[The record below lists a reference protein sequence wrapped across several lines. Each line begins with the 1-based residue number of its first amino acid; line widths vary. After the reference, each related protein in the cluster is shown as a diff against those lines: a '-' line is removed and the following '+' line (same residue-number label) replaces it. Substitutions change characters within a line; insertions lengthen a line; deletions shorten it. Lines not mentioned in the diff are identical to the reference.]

1 MTNLETRWLT
11 MPAHP
16 EGAAFQ
22 RIDDSHPLDF
32 YLGKDAS
39 GEWLFLLITEEKTNY
54 SRKSRAINVFCRQ
67 RHDGKWALMFKLMKP
82 ELGKLF
88 SLVCDDIVESS
99 RSNPDPLHPA
109 SFVLSRFTRWQRL
122 LEKGDSGLLDD
133 AALRGLVG
141 ELLFLEKIALKERG
155 SRQSISGWT
164 GPAGADRDFCF
175 PDHEFE
181 IKTIHDGADHIVI
194 SSAEQLDLT
203 IKPLNLVVIVMDDA
217 IPGSLP
223 EAFTV
228 IDLVSNL
235 REALATDQMS
245 LEIFESKLIDAG
257 LVMRE
262 EYSERAFVLHRIRFF
277 KITDVFPSIRRS
289 KLPLGIG
296 KVSWELMVQSIL
308 PFEIVTTI
316 TN

>member
-1 MTNLETRWLT
+1 MNLENRWLN

-16 EGAAFQ
+16 EAAAFQ
-22 RIDDSHPLDF
+22 RIDDSHPIDF

-39 GEWLFLLITEEKTNY
+39 GEWLFLLITKERTNY
-54 SRKSRAINVFCRQ
+54 SRKSHAIHVFCRQ
-67 RHDGKWALMFKLMKP
+67 RNDGRWALMFKLMKP

-109 SFVLSRFTRWQRL
+109 SFVLARFIRWQRL

-141 ELLFLEKIALKERG
+141 ELLFLEKIVLKDRG
-155 SRQSISGWT
+155 SRQSVSGWT

-181 IKTIHDGADHIVI
+181 IKTIHDGADRMII

-203 IKPLNLVVIVMDDA
+203 VKPLNLIVIVIDDV

-223 EAFTV
+223 EAFT
-228 IDLVSNL
+228 ILDLVSRL
-235 REALATDQMS
+235 RQALATDQMS
-245 LEIFESKLIDAG
+245 LEIFESKLIEAG
-257 LVMRE
+257 LVARE
-262 EYSERAFVLHRIRFF
+262 EYNERAFVLHRIRSF
-277 KITDVFPSIRRS
+277 KIIDGFPAIRRS
-289 KLPLGIG
+289 KLPQGIG
-296 KVSWELMVQSIL
+296 KVSWELLVQSIL

-316 TN
+316 KI